1 MESGF
6 RPLTVEERAILG
18 RLLDEPFLGRDE
30 AEAQVATCLVRRID
44 EDHCGSLEFLVQ
56 SEVLIPDSR
65 DYDTPFPVEGRA
77 MDVDGIPVEV
87 LLFHR
92 NGLLRE
98 LEFVVFSDRMKR
110 MPRADEIQ
118 ISRR

>member
-1 MESGF
+1 
-6 RPLTVEERAILG
+6 
-18 RLLDEPFLGRDE
+18 
-30 AEAQVATCLVRRID
+30 
-44 EDHCGSLEFLVQ
+44 
-56 SEVLIPDSR
+56 
-65 DYDTPFPVEGRA
+65 